1 MSPRL
6 LPRVVLL
13 LLPVAA
19 AAHGEHGAAGP
30 LGLDEIDVRGTLAR
44 RVVSS
49 AR

>member
-1 MSPRL
+1 MIAPL
-6 LPRVVLL
+6 LAAAFLL

-19 AAHGEHGAAGP
+19 AAHGEHGAAKP
-30 LGLDEIDVRGTLAR
+30 LGSDEIDVRGTLAR

>member
-6 LPRVVLL
+6 LAGVVLL

-19 AAHGEHGAAGP
+19 AAHGEHGAANP
-30 LGLDEIDVRGTLAR
+30 LGPDEIDVRGTLAR